1 MKTRIRKL
9 LVANRGEIARRIQR
23 TCREMGVATVAV
35 YAEPDREAPF
45 VREADEA
52 VALGGAAPGESYLR
66 ADKVLAAARATGAD
80 AVHPGYGFLSENAAF
95 AAACGE
101 AGLVFVGPTPAAIAA
116 MGSKLEAKRRMQA
129 AGVPQLPSR
138 EVSATTT
145 AKALAQLAG
154 ELGLPLLVKASAG
167 GGGRGMRIVRAAGE
181 LPEAVASAGREAA
194 SAFGDGTV
202 YLERY
207 LEGARHVEVQI
218 FGDAHGRV
226 IHLYE
231 RECSIQRRHQKIVE
245 ESPSPAVSSALRDAL
260 CKAAVLAGEAIGY
273 RNAGTVEFLV
283 AGVGERSSPSRGE
296 FFFLEVNTR
305 LQVEHPVT
313 ELVTGLDLVRL
324 QLEVACGAPLPSELP
339 AQRGA
344 AIEVRLY
351 AEDPEHGFAPQAGR
365 LHRFAFEPAPGVRL
379 DAGVAD
385 GSEVPVHYDPLLAK
399 AIAWGETRAEAAAKL
414 ASALARARIHGP
426 RTNRDLLVRILR
438 HDAFLAGRTDT
449 HFLEHHRPEA
459 LGAPLLDAAGERL
472 HALAAALA
480 LEAGERAAAPVLGA
494 LPPGWRNVPSQDAE
508 QRFERRGETRVVRH
522 RWSRA
527 GGLAARVDDEPLD
540 GLVAHAVGADEVDL
554 EAGGVRRRYAVHRV
568 GERVF
573 VDSALGASELRA
585 LPRFAEP
592 ELELASGSL
601 VAPMPGLV
609 KQVLVAVGDR
619 VAQGAALVVL
629 EAMKMEQVIRAPRAG
644 RVLAVS
650 ARAGQQV
657 EAGLVLA
664 VIEAEEEA

>member
-1 MKTRIRKL
+1 MRKL
-9 LVANRGEIARRIQR
+9 LIANRGEIARRIQR
-23 TCREMGVATVAV
+23 TCREMGIATVAV
-35 YAEPDREAPF
+35 YAEPDANAPF

-52 VALGGAAPGESYLR
+52 VPLGGATPAETYLQFE
-66 ADKVLAAARATGAD
+66 KILGAARASGAD

-95 AAACGE
+95 ASACAA
-101 AGLVFVGPTPAAIAA
+101 AGLVFVGPTPDAIAA

-138 EVSATTT
+138 EVAPNASALELS
-145 AKALAQLAG
+145 AAAQ

-167 GGGRGMRIVRAAGE
+167 GGGRGMRVVREAAG
-181 LPEAVASAGREAA
+181 LVEAVASAGREAH

-245 ESPSPAVSSALRDAL
+245 ESPSPAVGAALREAL
-260 CKAAVLAGEAIGY
+260 CKAAVAAGEAIGY
-273 RNAGTVEFLV
+273 QSAGTVEFLL
-283 AGVGERSSPSRGE
+283 AASGE

-324 QLEVACGAPLPSELP
+324 QLELARGAALP
-339 AQRGA
+339 AQADVPLSRGH
-344 AIEVRLY
+344 AIEARLY
-351 AEDPEHGFAPQAGR
+351 AEDPQRGFAPSTGVI
-365 LHRFAFEPAPGVRL
+365 HRFAFDEANGLRL
-379 DAGVAD
+379 DSGVEG
-385 GSEVPVHYDPLLAK
+385 GSEVSVYYDPLLAK
-399 AIAWGETRAEAAAKL
+399 VIAWAETRHEAAGKL
-414 ASALARARIHGP
+414 AAALARAHIHGP
-426 RTNRDLLVRILR
+426 RTNRELLVRILR
-438 HDAFLAGRTDT
+438 HPEFLAGATDT
-449 HFLEHHRPEA
+449 HFLERHPPET
-459 LGAPLLDAAGERL
+459 LGATLCAAAGERV

-480 LEAGERAAAPVLGA
+480 LQAEQRANARVLAA
-494 LPPGWRNVPSQDAE
+494 LPSGWRNVPSQDQE
-508 QRFERRGETRVVRH
+508 QAFELRGERIAVRYLFA
-522 RWSRA
+522 RDGVR
-527 GGLAARVDDEPLD
+527 ARVGDEPVA
-540 GLVAHAVGADEVDL
+540 GLRLHGATPHAVDL
-554 EAGGVRRRYAVHRV
+554 EAEGVRRRYAVHQV

-592 ELELASGSL
+592 EVELASGSL
-601 VAPMPGLV
+601 VAHMPGLV

-619 VAQGAALVVL
+619 VAKGAALLVL
-629 EAMKMEQVIRAPRAG
+629 EAMKMEQLIRAPRAG
-644 RVLAVS
+644 RVVALSV
-650 ARAGQQV
+650 RPGQQV

-664 VIEAEEEA
+664 VIEEDGADE

>member
-1 MKTRIRKL
+1 MGSGMKIQKL
-9 LVANRGEIARRIQR
+9 LIANRGEIARRIQR

-66 ADKVLAAARATGAD
+66 ADKILAAARAAGAD
-80 AVHPGYGFLSENAAF
+80 AVHPGYGFLSEHAAF

-101 AGLVFVGPTPAAIAA
+101 AGLVFVGPTPDAIAA

-138 EVSATTT
+138 ELA
-145 AKALAQLAG
+145 AKAGAKELAKLAG

-167 GGGRGMRIVRAAGE
+167 GGGRGMRIVRSASE
-181 LPEAVASAGREAA
+181 LPEAVASAAREAA

-231 RECSIQRRHQKIVE
+231 RECSIQRRHQKIIE

-260 CKAAVLAGEAIGY
+260 SKAAVLAGEAIGY
-273 RNAGTVEFLV
+273 RNAGTVEFLL
-283 AGVGERSSPSRGE
+283 APSGE

-324 QLEVACGAPLPSELP
+324 QLEVARGAALPAQADVP
-339 AQRGA
+339 AQRGV
-344 AIEVRLY
+344 AIEARLY

-365 LHRFAFEPAPGVRL
+365 LHRFAFDPLPGVRL

-385 GSEVPVHYDPLLAK
+385 GSEVPVHYDPMLAK
-399 AIAWGETRAEAAAKL
+399 VIAWGETRAEAAAKL
-414 ASALARARIHGP
+414 AFALARARIHGP
-426 RTNRDLLVRILR
+426 RTNRELLVRILR
-438 HDAFLAGRTDT
+438 HDEFLSGRTDT
-449 HFLEHHRPEA
+449 HFLERHAPES
-459 LGAPLLDAAGERL
+459 LGAPLCDAAGERL

-480 LEAGERAAAPVLGA
+480 LEAAERAAARVLAA

-508 QRFERRGETRVVRH
+508 RRFERRGETLAVRH

-527 GGLAARVDDEPLD
+527 GLAARVGDEAFA
-540 GLVAHAVGADEVDL
+540 GLRVHALLPDAVDL
-554 EAGGVRRRYAVHRV
+554 EAGGVRRLYAVHRA
-568 GERVF
+568 GDRVF
-573 VDSALGASELRA
+573 VDSALGASELRV
-585 LPRFAEP
+585 LPRFAES
-592 ELELASGSL
+592 ELELAAGSL
-601 VAPMPGLV
+601 VAKMPGLV
-609 KQVLVAVGDR
+609 RQVLVAVGDR
-619 VAQGAALVVL
+619 VAQGAALLVL
-629 EAMKMEQVIRAPRAG
+629 EAMKMEQVIRAPCAG
-644 RVLAVS
+644 RVVAVS

-664 VIEAEEEA
+664 VIEAEEGA